1 MAIHSLGIDV
11 GFAAVGRTTGLCL
24 ISFNGD
30 SLRWECLNTFSDQER
45 RISALKQLIPSGTNL
60 SGVAIDGPLAP
71 CLHLTKHFRSADSLL
86 SRGPFQQRGKPG
98 QTSSP
103 TGQKL
108 HRHATLLANLVIEL
122 QREGQLTVAPATHPN
137 AITSTRIVEAF
148 PTAFLSVLLGDDEFY
163 PLGRNKSDVYW
174 EHAVHKGY
182 INDLLQCLL
191 PQVRL
196 TQRLEDLRDH
206 DHRAAFI
213 CALTALGVA
222 KNQYVAV
229 GDPNDGDMMLPPA
242 TRWGLDSNG
251 NRWAEVVLKE
261 KLNGVRANRKH
272 PHHNAARVLG
282 NSALWI
288 T

>member
-1 MAIHSLGIDV
+1 MTIHALGIDV

-24 ISFNGD
+24 ISINGD
-30 SLRWECLNTFSDQER
+30 SLRWECLNTFTDRER
-45 RISALKQLIPSGTNL
+45 RIGALKQLVPSGTDI
-60 SGVAIDGPLAP
+60 SGVAIDGPLVP
-71 CLHLTKHFRSADSLL
+71 RLLLTEHFRAADSLL

-108 HRHATLLANLVIEL
+108 HTHATLLANLVIEL
-122 QREGQLTVAPATHPN
+122 QREGQLTVTPATHPN
-137 AITSTRIVEAF
+137 AITTTRIVEAF
-148 PTAFLSVLLGDDEFY
+148 PTAFLSVLLADDDFFSI
-163 PLGRNKSDVYW
+163 GRNKSDVYW
-174 EHAVHKGY
+174 ELAVQQGY
-182 INDLLQCLL
+182 INSLLQCLI

-196 TQRLEDLRDH
+196 TQRLEDLKDH

-229 GDPNDGDMMLPPA
+229 GDPNDGDIMLPTA
-242 TRWGLDSNG
+242 THWGLDSNG
-251 NRWAEVVLKE
+251 HRWAEVALRE
-261 KLNGVRANRKH
+261 KLNGVRANKKH
-272 PHHNAARVLG
+272 PHHSAARVLCNG
-282 NSALWI
+282 APWI